1 MADIETPK
9 AKIAVIGLLFYLAY
23 GNPQQNNHV
32 LINIIWAN
40 VAGLI

>member
-9 AKIAVIGLLFYLAY
+9 AKIAVIGLLFYGLWE
-23 GNPQQNNHV
+23 PQQNNHV